1 MTMSVDG
8 KQPFFPPPAY
18 SPRRASAALVATNPY
33 TNATYHSPNA
43 EFELY
48 AQVDEYGLP
57 PSFTELPRLDKLV
70 AVHDIILQHFSDIE
84 PLKALTLSSEV
95 YDIVVPYVYRHVKA
109 SKGLLAGLEFRS
121 KAWKRKQ
128 KALSCVKV
136 LEIDSMEE
144 MWRIAMLGYNEYSNL
159 PRSYTKL
166 FSEVRKVVIAK
177 EVLTGIYVM
186 KREGE
191 PQRTW
196 SMEELRAA
204 LRLQLPPIVREV
216 ISPLPPKT
224 VGGSATKMVVFPVQ
238 RPEPSRVS
246 RYASNSSRLCV
257 FKLTILSF
265 LQFISPPS
273 TPISTR
279 ILSYFHCY
287 HPQGQQSQQQQQSG
301 QQPGQGQVT
310 DRRRQSDVSSCESVS
325 TPFRHNSLHHQ
336 HIDSC

>member
-1 MTMSVDG
+1 MSVDG

-48 AQVDEYGLP
+48 AQVDEYSLP

-109 SKGLLAGLEFRS
+109 SKGLMAGLEFRS

-144 MWRIAMLGYNEYSNL
+144 MWRIAMLGYKEYSNL
-159 PRSYTKL
+159 PRQYTKL
-166 FSEVRKVVIAK
+166 FPEVRKVVIAK
-177 EVLTGIYVM
+177 EVITGIYVM

-204 LRLQLPPIVREV
+204 LRLQLPPMVREV
-216 ISPLPPKT
+216 ISPLPPET
-224 VGGSATKMVVFPVQ
+224 GGGSAIKTVVFPVQ
-238 RPEPSRVS
+238 RPEPSR
-246 RYASNSSRLCV
+246 
-257 FKLTILSF
+257 FT
-265 LQFISPPS
+265 SPPS

-301 QQPGQGQVT
+301 QQPGQGQAT
-310 DRRRQSDVSSCESVS
+310 DRRRQSDVSSCESEHTSVS
-325 TPFRHNSLHHQ
+325 SFGLPFMRTISRRRSSHTAG
-336 HIDSC
+336 